1 MAVESKVIEHIRNVL
16 ETFDDKYI
24 LDGRIKKTKVIE
36 DLDRYDHDL
45 IKALLSDDLIHNSYT
60 EKIADVEVFK
70 VNQFIEMLEFKKYWE
85 DSYTKYSNK
94 IGLTAGGKFI
104 DESTDVVLDFPF
116 KDTVLKA
123 GMSKEDLENSNDADE
138 PFLNEVIA
146 KPEIDELFEPKVLVN
161 ARRYDNSNRGGY
173 ETSSISDDDN
183 LVIKGN
189 NLIALYS
196 LKKRYAGKV
205 KLIYLDPPYNTGS
218 DSFGYNDKFNHSA
231 WLTFMKNRLEIA
243 REMLSDDGMIF
254 IQTDDNEHAYLRVLM
269 DEIFGVNRYLN
280 TITIKAKASSGAS
293 GGGEDKRLKKN
304 TEFILL
310 YANDNAQINIQQ
322 KPYPLQ
328 KYIDERRDLGK
339 NFAYTNVLVN
349 PGKLTKI
356 GETVDGR
363 RDKIELFDVTGA
375 VSKSVKKIMK
385 EENLTEEEVYFKYL
399 DKVYTTENAQTSI
412 RTRVRDAVTDNGYTI
427 ARYIPIS
434 GKNKG
439 KLTDVGFIGPT
450 KRLVSFLKETTYK
463 EDGVVYK
470 TEKAGT
476 LWEDISWSSIKSEGS
491 VELDN
496 GKKPEK
502 LLQRIIASATD
513 ENDIVLDF
521 FGGSGST
528 AATAHKMNRKY
539 ITIEQMDYVREK
551 IVKRLNNV
559 IEGDTTGISKDVN
572 WQGGGSFVYAEL
584 MEKNQGYLKDLQKS
598 ESIQELMEVYNRM
611 KENADIDFRLDL
623 EKFEEE
629 INNFNSLDE
638 RRRELVRILDKN
650 QLYYNYANIDD
661 ENVRDLISDDDYE
674 FNKSFYNRDGE

>member
-16 ETFDDKYI
+16 ETFNDKYI

-60 EKIADVEVFK
+60 EKITDVEVFK

-94 IGLTAGGKFI
+94 IGLTSGGKFI

-146 KPEIDELFEPKVLVN
+146 KPEIDELFEPKVLIN

-189 NLIALYS
+189 NLIALHS

-205 KLIYLDPPYNTGS
+205 KLIYLDPPYNTTK
-218 DSFGYNDKFNHSA
+218 DFDYNDKFTHA
-231 WLTFMKNRLEIA
+231 TWLTFMKSRLEIA
-243 REMLSDDGMIF
+243 WDLLAEDGTIW
-254 IQTDDNEHAYLRVLM
+254 ISIDDNESHYLKVLADTVFGRENFLNEVIWQRAYAPVNLKKTFSRSHDYIQVYAKNNSSNKKLNRLPRSAEANSRYKNLDNDPRGPWKSDNLSVGPAVQSNIYEITTPSGRKVLPPNGYSWRLSK
-269 DEIFGVNRYLN
+269 D
-280 TITIKAKASSGAS
+280 
-293 GGGEDKRLKKN
+293 RLK
-304 TEFILL
+304 EFID
-310 YANDNAQINIQQ
+310 DNRIWF
-322 KPYPLQ
+322 
-328 KYIDERRDLGK
+328 GK
-339 NFAYTNVLVN
+339 DGDNVPSIKRFL
-349 PGKLTKI
+349 
-356 GETVDGR
+356 
-363 RDKIELFDVTGA
+363 
-375 VSKSVKKIMK
+375 S
-385 EENLTEEEVYFKYL
+385 EVGG
-399 DKVYTTENAQTSI
+399 VVAQTLW
-412 RTRVRDAVTDNGYTI
+412 TYQEVGHNQDA
-427 ARYIPIS
+427 
-434 GKNKG
+434 K
-439 KLTDVGFIGPT
+439 
-450 KRLVSFLKETTYK
+450 KEI
-463 EDGVVYK
+463 K
-470 TEKAGT
+470 TLFEGQALFGT
-476 LWEDISWSSIKSEGS
+476 P
-491 VELDN
+491 
-496 GKKPEK
+496 KPEK
-502 LLQRIIASATD
+502 LLQRILTLGSNK
-513 ENDIVLDF
+513 NDLVLDF
-521 FGGSGST
+521 FMGS
-528 AATAHKMNRKY
+528 ATTQAVAMKMGRRF
-539 ITIEQMDYVREK
+539 IGIEQMEYINTVS
-551 IVKRLNNV
+551 VPRLQKV
-559 IEGDTTGISKDVN
+559 IEGEQGGISKDTN

-598 ESIQELMEVYNRM
+598 ESIQELVEVYNRM

-629 INNFNSLDE
+629 ISNFNSLDE

-661 ENVRDLISDDDYE
+661 ENVRDLISDNDYK
-674 FNKSFYNRDGE
+674 FNKSFYSD